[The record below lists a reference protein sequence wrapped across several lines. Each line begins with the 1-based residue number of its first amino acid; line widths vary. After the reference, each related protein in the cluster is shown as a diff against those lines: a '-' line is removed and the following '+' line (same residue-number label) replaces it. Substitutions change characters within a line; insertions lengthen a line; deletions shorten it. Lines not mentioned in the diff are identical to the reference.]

1 MTKII
6 QHSIF
11 VSALITSWV
20 SLAQESL
27 PNQIMT
33 ISPDKCV
40 IQVEGQSC
48 QAPIDFSFHL
58 PKAGRY
64 CVYRLGEYRP
74 LFCFDEVK
82 YERQI
87 TVEMKDS
94 AGFVLVDENTKSVEA
109 NLEFRVLTYKPA
121 LLGKRRKRVW
131 GIL

>member
-6 QHSIF
+6 QQTIF
-11 VSALITSWV
+11 VLALIASGA

-48 QAPIDFSFHL
+48 QGLINFSFHL
-58 PKAGRY
+58 PKAGKY
-64 CVYRLGEYRP
+64 CVYRLAEYRP
-74 LFCFDEVK
+74 LFCFDEVR

-94 AGFVLVDENTKSVEA
+94 AGFVLVDENTKSVKA

-121 LLGKRRKRVW
+121 LFANRRKRLW
-131 GIL
+131 GVL